1 MITPIYKNA
10 TIVDIFIS
18 LYQIDGQ
25 WVIRDFDLFPTAPLN
40 YIVVG
45 LFELGLPLALD

>member
-10 TIVDIFIS
+10 TIVDIFIN
-18 LYQIDGQ
+18 QIDGQ

-40 YIVVG
+40 YK
-45 LFELGLPLALD
+45 LPRCRSI